1 MAKRLTAT
9 ALVGAVLAAM
19 SGGASANVDK
29 IVEQVDQRYQPLA
42 EWFATHPFEFKL
54 FLKSLG
60 NFCGEIDDYVV
71 LAQAREL
78 GAPPKTLVT
87 PKNNT
92 PAQTKQIQ
100 PTVNPQIQP
109 EGGSRIGQKT
119 PSVRRPRCW

>member
-1 MAKRLTAT
+1 MAKQLTAT

-19 SGGASANVDK
+19 SGGASGNVDK
-29 IVEQVDQRYQPLA
+29 IVKQVDQRYQPLA
-42 EWFATHPFEFKL
+42 EWFAAHPSEFKL

-60 NFCGEIDDYVV
+60 NLCGEIDDYVV

-78 GAPPKTLVT
+78 GAPAKTLVT

-92 PAQTKQIQ
+92 PAPTKQIQ
-100 PTVNPQIQP
+100 PTVNQQIQL
-109 EGGSRIGQKT
+109 EGSRIGQKT